1 MVAVL
6 KLLALCTARQDSFKK
21 NKEVRIRNNLA
32 GFAFGVWGA
41 VQVYNGP

>member
-21 NKEVRIRNNLA
+21 NKEV
-32 GFAFGVWGA
+32 GVA
-41 VQVYNGP
+41 TSFCAVRAPASVQVYSGP